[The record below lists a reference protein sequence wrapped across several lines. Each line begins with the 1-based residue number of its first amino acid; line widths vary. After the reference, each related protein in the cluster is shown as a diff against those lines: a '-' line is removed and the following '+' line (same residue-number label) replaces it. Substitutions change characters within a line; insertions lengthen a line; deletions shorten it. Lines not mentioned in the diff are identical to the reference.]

1 MKRLIAVAVLA
12 GLAAAPSARAAAPEG
27 REKFSA
33 FAVDLTG
40 AYGAT
45 TSIVQITVDRWS
57 TADERRH
64 FESMLEENGPEALL
78 AAMRKTRPVG
88 RIFTPGTIG
97 HDLRFAY
104 QVALPGGGRRIVIGA
119 DRPLSFYEASRRP
132 RSSEFPFTVLE
143 MRVDENG
150 RGQGS
155 LVVAAQ
161 VMAMGE
167 TIELENYTTT
177 PVRLMQVRLDR

>member
-1 MKRLIAVAVLA
+1 MKRLIAVAILA
-12 GLAAAPSARAAAPEG
+12 GLTAAPSAPAATPEG

-40 AYGAT
+40 PYGAT
-45 TSIVQITVDRWS
+45 TSVVQITVDRWS

-64 FESMLEENGPEALL
+64 FESVLDESGPEALL
-78 AAMRKTRPVG
+78 AALQKTRTVG
-88 RIFTPGTIG
+88 RIFTPGSIG

-104 QVALPGGGRRIVIGA
+104 QVALPSGGRRSVIGA
-119 DRPLSFYEASRRP
+119 DRPLSFYEASRHT
-132 RSSEFPFTVLE
+132 RSADFPFTVLE
-143 MRVDENG
+143 MRVDEEG
-150 RGQGS
+150 RGHGK
-155 LVVAAQ
+155 LVLAAQ
-161 VMAMGE
+161 VTAMGE